1 MQTAAITTE
10 RKNFAMKQKN
20 MPKETVAETTES
32 NSSLPLA
39 HPKWELFAQ
48 AVASGKTA
56 KEAYK
61 QTFNCADSTARRRST
76 VIATNSLVRA
86 RIAYLQAENAKVAA
100 LGREET
106 LQILANI
113 ARDNK
118 QDTRARIQ
126 AIQENNRMN
135 GWNETNFNVKSEGI
149 VFNLGNVLKTDTD
162 SNGD

>member
-1 MQTAAITTE
+1 M
-10 RKNFAMKQKN
+10 
-20 MPKETVAETTES
+20 
-32 NSSLPLA
+32 
-39 HPKWELFAQ
+39 
-48 AVASGKTA
+48 
-56 KEAYK
+56 
-61 QTFNCADSTARRRST
+61 
-76 VIATNSLVRA
+76 RA

-113 ARDNK
+113 ARDSK

>member
-1 MQTAAITTE
+1 MRQITPKNSKAI
-10 RKNFAMKQKN
+10 K
-20 MPKETVAETTES
+20 TVAETTES
-32 NSSLPLA
+32 NPSLPLA

-56 KEAYK
+56 KESYQLVYECK
-61 QTFNCADSTARRRST
+61 PSTARIESSKLYT
-76 VIATNSLVRA
+76 KPLVRA
-86 RIAYLQAENAKVAA
+86 RIDYLQAENAKVAA

-149 VFNLGNVLKTDTD
+149 VFNLGNVLKTD